1 MYTNQMLPAEIEV
14 KKQLLS
20 KYRFSEPEQA
30 EIHSGFSE
38 PTGFPKPLH
47 FYRLMVEAIN
57 LPVEEAYFWILD
69 ELRDGF
75 SFNKSIKISDIAAA
89 AESSSFFG
97 VLEQRLG
104 MQQDKAAQYLKGI
117 SEMIKSLFQ
126 IVREIRIIDERMGYY
141 NHTFNRPNA
150 GPGKDD
156 ETAGSEISLKGIWV
170 DQVEGGTKNAAS
182 VYGLSQ
188 TVGFTVL
195 PDLFFRVRADDRGL
209 NKISEKEGFD
219 QAVKKI
225 VENVNAT
232 VNAISGF
239 NDKVKEVLNRKLNQY
254 YVWKLRTFKELQTR
268 RTFTL
273 KYLRQHYDTVKLYMG
288 WVKPYLRNI
297 QRLQMAEKLVKK
309 EMADMISAF
318 EGALVEIETLSYKET
333 GSKWK
338 PVVLIYMFY
347 RTRPALSYVQEGY
360 QRGPMHTGR
369 FDLILRSYVWNN
381 TQIENYVNM
390 REAEDLQLLGSV
402 DDSIKTALD
411 SLGDELKGYLKESG
425 ENFEE
430 DEAEAEKKKK
440 EEEEK
445 ARSPL
450 GKDIIEPFTGVFKG
464 VKEIFE
470 PLTQGL
476 DSFKKVKDS
485 APLKKISGDPD
496 HGNIVGQSIEIE
508 QARAAAKAAA
518 YGAYKNY
525 KKMHGM
531 MTFG

>member
-1 MYTNQMLPAEIEV
+1 MYTNQMLPAELEQ
-14 KKQLLS
+14 KKDLLNS
-20 KYRFSEPEQA
+20 YYFKNHESA
-30 EIHSGFSE
+30 ELHSGVKE
-38 PTGFPKPLH
+38 ETGFPEPLH

-57 LPVEEAYFWILD
+57 LPVEEAYFWVLD

-75 SFNKSIKISDIAAA
+75 SFNKSIKISDVTAA

-126 IVREIRIIDERMGYY
+126 IVREIRIIDERLGYY
-141 NHTFNRPNA
+141 NHTFNRVNA

-156 ETAGSEISLKGIWV
+156 ESAGSEISLKGIWV

-209 NKISEKEGFD
+209 HKIEEESFD
-219 QAVKKI
+219 EAVKKI
-225 VENVNAT
+225 VQNVDLT
-232 VNAISGF
+232 VNAITGF

-254 YVWKLRTFKELQTR
+254 YVWKLRTFKELKTR
-268 RTFTL
+268 RVFTL
-273 KYLRQHYDTVKLYMG
+273 KYMRQHYDTIKLYMG
-288 WVKPYLRNI
+288 WIKPYLRNI
-297 QRLQMAEKLVKK
+297 QRLQMADKLVKK
-309 EMADMISAF
+309 DMADMISAF
-318 EGALVEIETLSYKET
+318 EGALVEIETLTYKET
-333 GSKWK
+333 GKDWK
-338 PVVLIYMFY
+338 PVVLVYMYY

-369 FDLILRSYVWNN
+369 FDMILRSYVWNQ

-390 REAEDLQLLGSV
+390 REAEDLQLLSSV
-402 DDSIKTALD
+402 DNSIKTALE
-411 SLGDELKGYLKESG
+411 SLGDELKQYLKESG
-425 ENFEE
+425 EEFEGDGGKKD
-430 DEAEAEKKKK
+430 DEADGKKSKTF
-440 EEEEK
+440 
-445 ARSPL
+445 SL
-450 GKDIIEPFTGVFKG
+450 VSDFIEPFTSVFKG
-464 VKEIFE
+464 VQEIFE
-470 PLTQGL
+470 PLAKGL
-476 DSFKKVKDS
+476 DSFKKPS
-485 APLKKISGDPD
+485 D
-496 HGNIVGQSIEIE
+496 HAHHNIVHQTIEIKDAQSE
-508 QARAAAKAAA
+508 AKSAA
-518 YGAYKNY
+518 YGTYKNY